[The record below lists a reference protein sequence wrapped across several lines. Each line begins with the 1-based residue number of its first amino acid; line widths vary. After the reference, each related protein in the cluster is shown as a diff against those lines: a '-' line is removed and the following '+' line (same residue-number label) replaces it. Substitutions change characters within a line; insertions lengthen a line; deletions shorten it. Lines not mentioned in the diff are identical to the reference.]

1 MISPLKSIWAVH
13 SLSFATWASLRLR
26 ARLRRKGF
34 TGHVKWWCCCED
46 DDDDDDDDEDSA
58 VEGGSKLGST
68 ILLYDAGDDSVS
80 APATLPAAKRF
91 ISVKS

>member
-1 MISPLKSIWAVH
+1 M
-13 SLSFATWASLRLR
+13 
-26 ARLRRKGF
+26 RRTGF

-46 DDDDDDDDEDSA
+46 DDDDDDDDDDARDDDDDEDSA

-68 ILLYDAGDDSVS
+68 NLLYGTGDDSAS
-80 APATLPAAKRF
+80 APAMLSAAKRF